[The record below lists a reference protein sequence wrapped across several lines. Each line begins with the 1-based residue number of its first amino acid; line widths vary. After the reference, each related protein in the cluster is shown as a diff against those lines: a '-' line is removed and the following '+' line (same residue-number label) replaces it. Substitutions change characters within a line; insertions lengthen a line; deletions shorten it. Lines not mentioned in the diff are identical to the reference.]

1 MVWDGVGGNRLA
13 WAELPDT
20 VRKSIEA
27 ALGSTV
33 VDAVSQPGGFSPGLA
48 ARLRLAD
55 GRRLFAKAI
64 CAAQSVD
71 AVAFYRREVGVASRL
86 PASVAAPRL
95 LWHGGDDDWAALV
108 FEEVDGHNPRLP
120 WRLADWA
127 RVHDALVRLARE
139 LTPSPVDLPQLA
151 ADPGLFSGWRSL
163 AADPALAARL
173 DRWERENVDR
183 LAALEADWPEAAAGD
198 TLVHCDLRAD
208 NILLAGER
216 VLFVD
221 WPHAGVG
228 APWIDLLGM
237 LPSVAMQGG
246 PDPAEVW
253 RTSPL
258 AHGADPAAV
267 DSLLAAVA
275 GYFLHGSLLP
285 DPPGLPTLRRF
296 QRMQAEPALA
306 WLRSRL
312 R

>member
-1 MVWDGVGGNRLA
+1 M
-13 WAELPDT
+13 
-20 VRKSIEA
+20 
-27 ALGSTV
+27 
-33 VDAVSQPGGFSPGLA
+33 
-48 ARLRLAD
+48 
-55 GRRLFAKAI
+55 
-64 CAAQSVD
+64 
-71 AVAFYRREVGVASRL
+71 
-86 PASVAAPRL
+86 
-95 LWHGGDDDWAALV
+95 
-108 FEEVDGHNPRLP
+108 
-120 WRLADWA
+120 
-127 RVHDALVRLARE
+127 HDALVRLARE
-139 LTPSPVDLPQLA
+139 LTPSPVDLPPLA

-173 DRWERENVDR
+173 DPWARDNVDR

-198 TLVHCDLRAD
+198 TLVHGDLRAD

-221 WPHAGVG
+221 WPHAGAG

-246 PDPAEVW
+246 PAPAEVW
-253 RTSPL
+253 RHSPL
-258 AHGADPAAV
+258 ARGADPAAV
-267 DSLLAAVA
+267 DSLLAALA

-296 QRMQAEPALA
+296 QRLQADPALA